1 MRQVYEDHHDEF
13 RVQVRRFVEREIA
26 PYHSAWEKQGVV
38 PRDVWRKAGEAGMLC
53 CSVAEQYGGPGGD
66 FIHEAVVVQE
76 LMRVNATGPGFP
88 VHSMVVAPYI
98 TKFGSEEQK
107 KKWLP
112 KMASGEF
119 VAAIAMT
126 EPNAGSD
133 LKAITTSAV
142 TDGLSYVI
150 NGQKTFISNGINSDL
165 IITACKTD
173 RQKGVK
179 GISLI
184 AIESSAEG
192 LTKSKPL
199 KKIGFEAQDTCELS
213 LQDIV
218 VPRENLIGEEDRG
231 FFHMMENLPQERLL
245 IAIRAVAVLE
255 AMLKQTIAYAKDR
268 QVFGQSL
275 FELQNTKFLLAQA
288 KAQTE
293 MLRIM
298 VEHYLTLH
306 MTRGIDS
313 VEAAI
318 VKLNATQTVT
328 AQLDDLLQVFGGNGF
343 MADYTIGKAWVD
355 SRVYS
360 IFGGTSEI
368 MKEIIA
374 RDL

>member
-1 MRQVYEDHHDEF
+1 MRQIYEDHHDDF
-13 RVQVRRFVEREIA
+13 RAQVRRFVEREIA
-26 PYHSAWEKQGVV
+26 PYHAQWEEQGIV
-38 PRDVWRKAGEAGMLC
+38 PREVWHKAGTNGMLC
-53 CSVAEQYGGPGGD
+53 CSVPEEYGGPGGD
-66 FIHEAVVVQE
+66 FIHEAIVVQE

-98 TKFGSEEQK
+98 SKFGTEEQK

-112 KMASGEF
+112 TMASGETI
-119 VAAIAMT
+119 AAIAMT

-142 TDGLSYVI
+142 AQGGSYVI

-173 RQKGVK
+173 REKGVK

-184 AIESSAEG
+184 AIEAPADG
-192 LTKSKPL
+192 LTKSQPL
-199 KKIGFEAQDTCELS
+199 KKIGFGAQDTSELS
-213 LQDIV
+213 MQDIV
-218 VPRENLIGEEDRG
+218 VPRENLIGNEDQG
-231 FFHMMENLPQERLL
+231 FFHMMDNLPQERLL
-245 IAIRAVAVLE
+245 IAIRAVAVLQ
-255 AMLKQTIAYAKDR
+255 AMLEKTIVYAKDR
-268 QVFGQSL
+268 RVFGQPL
-275 FELQNTKFLLAQA
+275 LEFQNTRFLLAQVRA
-288 KAQTE
+288 RTE

-298 VEHYLTLH
+298 VEHYLAIH
-306 MTRGIDS
+306 MARGIS
-313 VEAAI
+313 GVEAAT
-318 VKLNATQTVT
+318 VKLNVTGEVT
-328 AQLDDLLQVFGGNGF
+328 ALLDDLLQVFGGNGF
-343 MADYTIGKAWVD
+343 MSDYMIGKAWVD

>member
-1 MRQVYEDHHDEF
+1 MAAIYEDHHEEF
-13 RVQVRRFVEREIA
+13 RVQVRRFVEREVA
-26 PYHSAWEKQGVV
+26 PHHPEWEKQGIV
-38 PRDVWRKAGEAGMLC
+38 PRDVWRKAGDAGLLC
-53 CSVAEQYGGPGGD
+53 CSVPEEYGGPGGD
-66 FIHEAVVVQE
+66 FVHEAIVVQE

-98 TKFGSEEQK
+98 SKFGTEKQK

-112 KMASGEF
+112 KMASGELI
-119 VAAIAMT
+119 AAIAMT

-142 TDGLSYVI
+142 LKDSTYLI

-165 IITACKTD
+165 IVTACKTD
-173 RQKGVK
+173 KQKGVK

-184 AIESSAEG
+184 AIESTVEG

-199 KKIGFEAQDTCELS
+199 NKIGFSAQDTSELS
-213 LQDIV
+213 MQNIIV
-218 VPRENLIGEEDRG
+218 PKENLIGNEDGG
-231 FFHMMENLPQERLL
+231 FFHMMDNLPQERLL

-255 AMLKQTIAYAKDR
+255 AMLDETITYAKDR
-268 QVFGQSL
+268 RAFGQAL
-275 FELQNTKFLLAQA
+275 FDFQNTKFLLAHV

-293 MLRIM
+293 MLKIM
-298 VEHYLTLH
+298 VAHYISVH
-306 MTRGIDS
+306 MSGKISS

-318 VKLNATQTVT
+318 VKLNATEKVT
-328 AQLDDLLQVFGGNGF
+328 ALLDELLQVFGGNGF
-343 MADYTIGKAWVD
+343 MADYLIGKAWVD

-360 IFGGTSEI
+360 IFGGTNEI

-374 RDL
+374 RDI

>member
-13 RVQVRRFVEREIA
+13 RGQVRRFVEREIA
-26 PYHSAWEKQGVV
+26 PYHSGWEQQGIV
-38 PRDVWRKAGEAGMLC
+38 PREVWRKAGDTGMLC
-53 CSVAEQYGGPGGD
+53 CSVAEEYGGPGGD
-66 FIHEAVVVQE
+66 FIHEAIVVQE

-98 TKFGSEEQK
+98 SKFGTEEQK

-112 KMASGEF
+112 KMASGEMI
-119 VAAIAMT
+119 AAIAMT

-142 TDGLSYVI
+142 ADGSSYVI

-173 RQKGVK
+173 RHKGVK

-184 AIESSAEG
+184 AIESTVQG

-199 KKIGFEAQDTCELS
+199 NKIGFAAQDTSELS
-213 LQDIV
+213 MQDIV
-218 VPRENLIGEEDRG
+218 VPRENLIGSEDRG
-231 FFHMMENLPQERLL
+231 FFHMMDNLPQERLL

-255 AMLKQTIAYAKDR
+255 AMLEQTIAYAKDR
-268 QVFGQSL
+268 QAFGQSL
-275 FELQNTKFLLAQA
+275 FEFQNTKFLLAQT

-298 VEHYLTLH
+298 VEHYLALH
-306 MTRGIDS
+306 MTRGISS
-313 VEAAI
+313 VEAAT
-318 VKLNATQTVT
+318 VKLNATEKVT
-328 AQLDDLLQVFGGNGF
+328 ALLDDLLQVFGGNGF
-343 MADYTIGKAWVD
+343 MADYVIGKAWVD

>member
-1 MRQVYEDHHDEF
+1 MRQVYEDHHDQF

-26 PYHSAWEKQGVV
+26 PYHSVWEKQGVV
-38 PRDVWRKAGEAGMLC
+38 PRDVWRKAGNAGMLC
-53 CSVAEQYGGPGGD
+53 CSVAEEYGGPGGD
-66 FIHEAVVVQE
+66 FIHEAIVVQE

-98 TKFGSEEQK
+98 NKFGSEEQK

-112 KMASGEF
+112 KMASGEII
-119 VAAIAMT
+119 AAIAMT

-142 TDGLSYVI
+142 ADGSSYSI
-150 NGQKTFISNGINSDL
+150 SGQKTFISNGINSDL
-165 IITACKTD
+165 IVTACKTD

-184 AIESSAEG
+184 VIEASAEG

-199 KKIGFEAQDTCELS
+199 NKIGFEAQDTCELS

-218 VPRENLIGEEDRG
+218 VPRENLIGDEGSG
-231 FFHMMENLPQERLL
+231 FLYMMENLPQERLL

-255 AMLKQTIAYAKDR
+255 AMLEQTIAYAKDR
-268 QVFGQSL
+268 QVFGQPL
-275 FELQNTKFLLAQA
+275 FGFQNTKFLLAQG

-298 VEHYLTLH
+298 VEHYLALH
-306 MTRGIDS
+306 MARGISS

-318 VKLNATQTVT
+318 VKLNATANVT
-328 AQLDDLLQVFGGNGF
+328 ALLDDLLQIFGGNGF